1 MSQFI
6 DRREVLQ
13 RTALSTSALYRL
25 VRAGKFPKQLRIS
38 PNKVCW
44 DLDEVERWQQERLAE
59 RESPHEHRT
68 NVRRSLESRA
78 ARKAAAHGG
87 SA

>member
-25 VRAGKFPKQLRIS
+25 VRAGKFPKQVRIS

-44 DLDEVERWQQERLAE
+44 DLSEIEVWQQERLAE
-59 RESPHEHRT
+59 RDTPHALRA
-68 NVRRSLESRA
+68 NVRKSLEARA
-78 ARKAAAHGG
+78 ARKAASHGRA
-87 SA
+87 S